1 MRCRFTKITLL
12 GTGDA
17 VGTPKIG
24 CSCSTCMDAHAGG
37 KSRRLRFSVLV
48 ESPNGR
54 VLIDTSPDLR
64 WQFLKKGISHVDGVI
79 WTHPHYDHYAGFG
92 DFHRIQN
99 GVNVYGLKN
108 TLDYILSYLSFMR
121 PVRHDVSFY
130 TPFELI
136 GLNMTLVEVTHPPLE
151 ESAGVIIT
159 DGKSKVVITGDTSKE
174 IPGRSLEL
182 MSRPDLLIADAII
195 PPRGK
200 IPKHMNSQD
209 AMELAFEL
217 EAKNV
222 VLTHLSHN
230 FPPHD
235 ESVKQW
241 PLGYDGM
248 EFEF

>member
-1 MRCRFTKITLL
+1 MKITLL

-24 CSCSTCMDAHAGG
+24 CSCPACLDAIAGG

-48 ESPNGR
+48 ESSQGK

-64 WQFLKKGISHVDGVI
+64 WQFLKKGISHIDGVI
-79 WTHPHYDHYAGFG
+79 WTHSHYDHYAGFG
-92 DFHRIQN
+92 DFHRIQS

-108 TLDYILSYLSFMR
+108 TLDYILNYLYFMK
-121 PVRHDVSFY
+121 PVRHDVEFY

-136 GLNMTLVEVTHPPLE
+136 GLEMMLVEVNHPPLE
-151 ESAGVIIT
+151 ETAGVIIR
-159 DGKSKVVITGDTSKE
+159 DGKSKVVITGDTTRH
-174 IPGRSLEL
+174 IPKRTIEL
-182 MSRPDLLIADAII
+182 MMEPDLLVADAII
-195 PPRGK
+195 PPRRSVS
-200 IPKHMNSQD
+200 KHMNSQE
-209 AMELAFEL
+209 AMELASL
-217 EAKNV
+217 LNAKNV

-235 ESVKQW
+235 EAVKQW

-248 EFEF
+248 DFGF

>member
-1 MRCRFTKITLL
+1 MKIILL

-24 CSCSTCMDAHAGG
+24 CSCPACMDAHAGG

-48 ESPNGR
+48 ESEAGKI
-54 VLIDTSPDLR
+54 LIDTSPDLR
-64 WQFLKKGISHVDGVI
+64 WQLLKRGTNYIDGVI
-79 WTHPHYDHYAGFG
+79 WTHQHYDHYAGFG
-92 DFHRIQN
+92 DFHRIQY
-99 GVNVYGLKN
+99 GVNVYGHKN
-108 TLDYILSYLSFMR
+108 TLDYILNYLSFMK
-121 PVRHDVSFY
+121 PVRHEVNFY

-136 GLNMTLVEVTHPPLE
+136 GLSFTLVDVTHPPLE
-151 ESAGVIIT
+151 ESAGVVIME
-159 DGKSKVVITGDTSKE
+159 GRNKVVITGDTTKD
-174 IPGRSLEL
+174 IPEKSLEL

-195 PPRGK
+195 PPRARVA
-200 IPKHMNSQD
+200 KHMNSKD
-209 AMELAFEL
+209 ALELSAL
-217 EAKNV
+217 LKAKKV

-235 ESVKQW
+235 EAVKKW

>member
-1 MRCRFTKITLL
+1 MKITLL

-24 CSCSTCMDAHAGG
+24 CSCKTCLDAIAGG
-37 KSRRLRFSVLV
+37 KSRRLRFSVLL
-48 ESPNGR
+48 ESECGK

-64 WQFLKKGISHVDGVI
+64 WQLLKKRISHIDAVI
-79 WTHPHYDHYAGFG
+79 WTHAHYDHYAGFG

-108 TLDYILSYLSFMR
+108 TLDYILNYLSFMA
-121 PVRHDVSFY
+121 PVRHDVIFY
-130 TPFELI
+130 EPFSLI
-136 GLNMTLVEVTHPPLE
+136 GLEITLLEVTHPPLE
-151 ESAGVIIT
+151 ESAAILIT
-159 DGKSKVVITGDTSKE
+159 DGSAKVVITGDTSRN
-174 IPGRSLEL
+174 IPEKSLQI

-195 PPRGK
+195 PPRGN
-200 IPKHMNSQD
+200 IPKHMNSKE
-209 AMELAFEL
+209 AMELGRTL
-217 EAKNV
+217 NAKNV

-235 ESVKQW
+235 ESIKEW